1 MDDRNLYNGL
11 LQEAL
16 KDELRLLNAHLPRER
31 KSLADA
37 LRDPHPYIAC
47 SDGSTHMFKKKELQY
62 LAGMLSEEEQQALLL
77 PILIRLNAG
86 HNEMTV
92 LCNDDVE
99 KKVLSGIL
107 DMPLTITGDGIS
119 IYKNQL
125 GVIRKKLR
133 TTTQYIFSADLSN
146 LAA

>member
-1 MDDRNLYNGL
+1 MDDRTLYNGL

-16 KDELRLLNAHLPRER
+16 KDELKLLNAHLPRER
-31 KSLADA
+31 KSLADV
-37 LRDPHPYIAC
+37 LRDPYPRIAC

-62 LAGMLSEEEQQALLL
+62 LAGMLNEEEQQSLLL

-86 HNEMTV
+86 YNEMTV
-92 LCNDDVE
+92 LCNGDVE
-99 KKVLSGIL
+99 KKVISGIL
-107 DMPLTITGDGIS
+107 NMPLTMTADGIT

>member
-1 MDDRNLYNGL
+1 MDDQSLYNGL
-11 LQEAL
+11 LHKAL
-16 KDELRLLNAHLPRER
+16 KDELRLLNVHLPHER

-37 LRDPHPYIAC
+37 LQDPYPHITC

-62 LAGMLSEEEQQALLL
+62 LAGMLTPEEQQSLLL

-86 HNEMTV
+86 YNEMTV
-92 LCNDDVE
+92 LCHSDVE
-99 KKVLSGIL
+99 KKVLSDIL
-107 DMPLTITGDGIS
+107 DMPLTMTGDGIT

-125 GVIRKKLR
+125 GVLRKKLR